1 MKLSM
6 KTMIAASALTP
17 SLALAHADHSHE
29 PLTLWHALT
38 QPDHAAMIAAGIAVL
53 AVLVMKSRAARRH
66 AARQIMDPK

>member
-29 PLTLWHALT
+29 PLTF
-38 QPDHAAMIAAGIAVL
+38 
-53 AVLVMKSRAARRH
+53 
-66 AARQIMDPK
+66 